1 MTKKFITIQQ
11 NNMYYRVHLQD
22 LRGAFKKNTRNTPKI
37 PLFTNTSRHNI
48 DEDTEESLSM
58 SPIK

>member
-1 MTKKFITIQQ
+1 
-11 NNMYYRVHLQD
+11 MYYRVHLQD